1 MIQASVMAALPAR
14 LCDFIMAGGMRQCA
28 RPSCGRGSFGEEMPR
43 DLSGKPAMN
52 PLDRI
57 RAYHA
62 DLTARRQ
69 DFHANP
75 ELGFDEH
82 RTSDIVAAELEKLG
96 IEVHRG
102 VGKTGVV
109 GVLREGNGPASIGL
123 RADMDALPILE
134 ANDMAYKSTK
144 PGVMHACGHDGHT
157 TMLLGAARYLAETR
171 NFNGTI
177 NFIFQPAEEGLGG
190 ASAMVNEGLFE
201 RFPCDT
207 VFGMHNHPGMAV
219 GKFAIRPGTMMAG
232 GAFFDIH
239 VTGVGSHGARPEGGI
254 DSTLVACHIV
264 TALQSIVARN
274 LSALDS
280 AVVSATAV
288 HAGDAYN
295 VIPQT
300 ATIKGTV
307 RTFTNKAMDLVETN
321 MTRIAEGVAVGFGA
335 RARVDFRRL
344 FAPLVNDA
352 AETALF
358 ADVAADLVG
367 EANVDRERELIM
379 ASEDFS
385 FMLEKRPGA
394 YINIGNGTEKGSC
407 PVHNPGYDF
416 NDEILPLGAA
426 ALAGIVEKKMPRFVG

>member
-1 MIQASVMAALPAR
+1 M
-14 LCDFIMAGGMRQCA
+14 
-28 RPSCGRGSFGEEMPR
+28 
-43 DLSGKPAMN
+43 KPI
-52 PLDRI
+52 DRI
-57 RAYHA
+57 KSYHA
-62 DLTARRQ
+62 ELTAQRR

-75 ELGFDEH
+75 EIGFDEH
-82 RTSDIVAAELEKLG
+82 RTSDIVARQLEALG

-109 GVLREGNGPASIGL
+109 GVLREGNGPVSIGL

-134 ANDMAYKSTK
+134 ANEVAYKSTK

-171 NFNGTI
+171 NFNGTV

-190 ASAMVNEGLFE
+190 ATAMLEDALFE

-207 VFGMHNHPGMAV
+207 VFGMHNHPGLAV
-219 GKFAIRPGTMMAG
+219 GKFAIRPGTMMAA

-239 VTGVGSHGARPEGGI
+239 VEGRGSHGARPEVSI
-254 DSTLVACHIV
+254 DPVLVASHVV

-274 LSALDS
+274 VSPLDT
-280 AVVSATAV
+280 AVVSATAIKG
-288 HAGDAYN
+288 GDAYN
-295 VIPQT
+295 VIPQS
-300 ATIKGTV
+300 ADIRGTV
-307 RTFTNKAMDLVETN
+307 RTFRHETMALVEEN
-321 MTRIAEGVAVGFGA
+321 MKRIATGVAAAFGA
-335 RARVDFRRL
+335 TASVDFRRL
-344 FAPLVNDA
+344 FAPLVNNA
-352 AETALF
+352 EETAQF
-358 ADVAADLVG
+358 ADVAAELVG

-385 FMLEKRPGA
+385 FMLEARPGA
-394 YINIGNGTEKGSC
+394 YINIGNGETVGST

-426 ALAGIVEKKMPRFVG
+426 ALAGLVEKKLPRFAEK